1 MCAHKCTIKYKS
13 SFFTKKLNLN
23 LAISVDIG
31 GTNTKIGLVNQAG
44 AIIAKNQFN
53 TWKGNSKNA
62 FFDNLFDAID
72 QLTFTKNFDAIIGI
86 GIDAPSCVPQEGIIK
101 GASNLPLKGEVP
113 IVDILAIKY
122 KKPVYLCND
131 ANAAALGEGKFGN
144 AKGMKNF
151 VVVTLGTGLGAGI
164 IVNNEVL
171 TGQSGL
177 SGEMG
182 HITAIRDGRQCG
194 CGRKGCLETYISA
207 TGIKRNFLV
216 QLGEHNLPSSL
227 DHLPLA
233 ELSTKKIGEAANAGD
248 EIAIK
253 AFEFGGK
260 ILGEH
265 LANFVHLFEPE
276 GIILAGGVA
285 QVGDLLFQPTIA
297 ALFDNL
303 LPNYIDTI
311 QVLPSALGENE
322 AALLGA
328 STLVFQ

>member
-1 MCAHKCTIKYKS
+1 MS
-13 SFFTKKLNLN
+13 
-23 LAISVDIG
+23 LAISIDIG
-31 GTNTKIGLVNQAG
+31 GTNTKIGLVNQSG
-44 AIIAKNQFN
+44 KVLAKHQFK
-53 TWKGNSKNA
+53 TWKGTTKNA
-62 FFDNLFDAID
+62 FFNNLFDAID
-72 QLTFTKNFDAIIGI
+72 QLTFTKDFASISGI
-86 GIDAPSCVPQEGIIK
+86 GIDAPSCVPAEGIIK
-101 GASNLPLKGEVP
+101 EASNLPLRGEVP

-122 KKPVYLCND
+122 KKPVFLCND

-151 VVVTLGTGLGAGI
+151 VVITLGTGLGAGI
-164 IVNNEVL
+164 IVNNEIL

-177 SGEMG
+177 SGEIG
-182 HITAIRDGRQCG
+182 HITAIKNGRQCG

-227 DHLPLA
+227 EQLPLA
-233 ELSTKKIGEAANAGD
+233 ELTAKKIGLAAKAGD
-248 EIAIK
+248 KVAIQ
-253 AFEFGGK
+253 AFEFGGQ
-260 ILGEH
+260 ILGEN

-285 QVGDLLFQPTIA
+285 QIGDLLFKPTIT

-303 LPNYIDTI
+303 LPNYIHNI
-311 QVLPSALGENE
+311 QVLPSALPESE

>member
-1 MCAHKCTIKYKS
+1 MA
-13 SFFTKKLNLN
+13 
-23 LAISVDIG
+23 LAISIDIG
-31 GTNTKIGLVNQAG
+31 GTNTKIGLVNPEG
-44 AIIAKNQFN
+44 KIIAKNQFP

-62 FFDNLFDAID
+62 FFENLFGAID
-72 QLTFTKNFDAIIGI
+72 QLMFTKDFNTIEGI

-101 GASNLPLKGEVP
+101 EASNLPLKGEVP

-144 AKGMKNF
+144 AKGMANF
-151 VVVTLGTGLGAGI
+151 VVVTLGTGLGTGI
-164 IVNNEVL
+164 IVNQEVL
-171 TGQSGL
+171 TGKSGL

-182 HITAIRDGRQCG
+182 HITAIRNGRQCA

-207 TGIKRNFLV
+207 TGIKRNFLA
-216 QLGEHNLPSSL
+216 QLADSNLPSSL
-227 DHLPLA
+227 DHLSLVA
-233 ELSTKKIGEAANAGD
+233 LSTKKIGEAAKAGD
-248 EIAIK
+248 EVAKK
-253 AFEFGGK
+253 AFEYGGK

-265 LANFVHLFEPE
+265 LADYVHLFEPE
-276 GIILAGGVA
+276 AIILAGGVA
-285 QVGDLLFQPTIA
+285 QVGALLFTPTIT

-303 LPNYIDTI
+303 LPNYINNL